1 MAIGNVPGDAFAS
14 AVVDTLTDLVS
25 PGSFGVVSVVR
36 TGLTSY
42 RVTLSSPTDV
52 DACMCVVEI
61 DGAST
66 VVNATPVSPTVW
78 DVDWAS
84 VAPGG
89 VTSVTGAAPVVAVT
103 AGTNVVVSFIAGTAP
118 GDVLTWNGAAWLP
131 TAPAPAAASPVTFPI
146 NIANNVPAPFYGPA
160 VYLSAN
166 ATAPS
171 SAFFYLPNAGDVGG
185 FFIANSIGLLWT
197 TWNTPVATGPG
208 YYEAFPGGF
217 VAFPPGWYRFGVA
230 NNAGPGGSVELLGVR
245 FVP

>member
-25 PGSFGVVSVVR
+25 AGSFGVVSVAR
-36 TGLTSY
+36 TGPTSY
-42 RVTLSSPTDV
+42 RVTLSSPTDA

-84 VAPGG
+84 VAAAGI
-89 VTSVTGAAPVVAVT
+89 TSVTGAAPVVAVT

-118 GDVLTWNGAAWLP
+118 GDVLTWNGAAWVSS
-131 TAPAPAAASPVTFPI
+131 APAPVAASPVTFPI
-146 NIANNVPAPFYGPA
+146 NLSHNNATPLYGPA
-160 VYLSAN
+160 VYLTAN

-171 SAFFYLPNAGDVGG
+171 SAFFYLPNAGDVGAIY
-185 FFIANSIGLLWT
+185 FLNSIGLLHS
-197 TWNTPVATGPG
+197 TWNTSVATGPG

-217 VAFPPGWYRFGVA
+217 VAFPSGWYRFGVA
-230 NNAGPGGSVELLGVR
+230 RLAGAGAVDLLGVR
-245 FVP
+245 LVP